1 MGGCR
6 NLVGGDRGA
15 ARESGTWSG
24 NAMVKELHA
33 SGSGEND
40 PDEKIFLLKGYDEDH
55 YGVVWP
61 VGKDFKV

>member
-6 NLVGGDRGA
+6 NLVGGDKGA
-15 ARESGTWSG
+15 ARESG

-33 SGSGEND
+33 SGGGETD